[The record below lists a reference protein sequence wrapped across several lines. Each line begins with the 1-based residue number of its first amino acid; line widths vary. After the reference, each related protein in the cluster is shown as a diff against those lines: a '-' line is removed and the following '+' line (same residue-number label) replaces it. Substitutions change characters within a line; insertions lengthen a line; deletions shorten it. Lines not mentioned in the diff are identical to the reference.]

1 MSMDAKFEFS
11 EKTLTS
17 FAKALVPE
25 IRAFYQSEEGQRYF
39 EQWLTKHSEYADN
52 PSAYS
57 TENA

>member
-1 MSMDAKFEFS
+1 MSMDAKFDFS

-39 EQWLTKHSEYADN
+39 EQWLNSHPEYSDN
-52 PSAYS
+52 PSAHS
-57 TENA
+57 TESA

>member
-17 FAKALVPE
+17 FAKALAPE

-39 EQWLTKHSEYADN
+39 EQWLKSHPEYYDN
-52 PSAYS
+52 SSAHS
-57 TENA
+57 TESA

>member
-25 IRAFYQSEEGQRYF
+25 IREFYQSKEGQQYF
-39 EQWLTKHSEYADN
+39 ERWLKEHPEYVE
-52 PSAYS
+52 SYHQ
-57 TENA
+57 E

>member
-17 FAKALVPE
+17 FAKALAPE

-39 EQWLTKHSEYADN
+39 EQWLKMHPEYIEN
-52 PSAYS
+52 PSAHS

>member
-1 MSMDAKFEFS
+1 MSMDVNFEFS

-39 EQWLTKHSEYADN
+39 EQWLKKHPEYADS
-52 PSAYS
+52 PSAHS

>member
-25 IRAFYQSEEGQRYF
+25 IRAFYQSEEGQQYF
-39 EQWLTKHSEYADN
+39 ERWLNSHPEYSDS
-52 PSAYS
+52 PSAHS
-57 TENA
+57 TESA